1 MKKLIL
7 GTLLAFTLAG
17 CGASPLGILTGGGP
31 NIAANVQAGKT
42 NTQTLGQTQN
52 TEIKGDVG
60 AIEVSNTDPWVIGLL
75 CLFAGFLIPSHREIG
90 MRLSGKWKT

>member
-1 MKKLIL
+1 MKKLL
-7 GTLLAFTLAG
+7 LSALLALTLAG
-17 CGASPLGILTGGGP
+17 CGASPLSLLTGGGP
-31 NIAANVQAGKT
+31 NIAANTQIGKT

-60 AIEVSNTDPWVIGLL
+60 AIEVTNTDPWVIGLL

-90 MRLSGKWKT
+90 VRLRGKWPT